1 MTEGEERDG
10 RMQSGANVR
19 TATGADAPA
28 AGRLLYNC
36 RPISPFRPMKKFTPP
51 YEIDYAERERGA
63 VADALFYQRWSPR
76 SFSGRELPE
85 ETLRV
90 IFDAA
95 RWSPSSRNDQ
105 PWLFVTSSGA
115 SDFEV
120 FLNLLTEGNQRW
132 AHGASLLGF
141 VFARKNF
148 EHNDKPNATAA
159 FDCGAAWM
167 AMTLQ
172 ARRLGLYTHGM
183 GGIKRDEVCPTL
195 GVDAEKYQVICGFA
209 LGEIAPPGR
218 LDAEL
223 AAGEKPSPRKP
234 LPEIWRR
241 GPA

>member
-1 MTEGEERDG
+1 
-10 RMQSGANVR
+10 
-19 TATGADAPA
+19 
-28 AGRLLYNC
+28 
-36 RPISPFRPMKKFTPP
+36 MKKPGNA
-51 YEIDYAERERGA
+51 YEVDCTERAGDA

-76 SFSGRELPE
+76 SFTGRELPE
-85 ETLRV
+85 ETLRT

-115 SDFEV
+115 SDFDV
-120 FLNLLTEGNQRW
+120 FLNLLTEGNQQW
-132 AHGASLLGF
+132 ARSASLLGF
-141 VFARKNF
+141 IFARKNF
-148 EHNDKPNATAA
+148 EHNGKPNATAA

-183 GGIKRDEVCPTL
+183 GGIKRDEVAPAL
-195 GVDAEKYQVICGFA
+195 RVDAEKYRVICGFA
-209 LGEIAPPGR
+209 LGEIAPPE
-218 LDAEL
+218 LLAADL

>member
-1 MTEGEERDG
+1 
-10 RMQSGANVR
+10 
-19 TATGADAPA
+19 
-28 AGRLLYNC
+28 
-36 RPISPFRPMKKFTPP
+36 MKNYTTP
-51 YEIDYAERERGA
+51 YEVDYAARTNDA

-115 SDFEV
+115 SDFDV

-132 AHGASLLGF
+132 AHSASLIGF
-141 VFARKNF
+141 IFARKNF
-148 EHNDKPNATAA
+148 EHNDQPNATAA

-167 AMTLQ
+167 ALTLQ

-183 GGIKRDEVCPTL
+183 GGIKRAEVCPTL
-195 GVDAEKYQVICGFA
+195 NVDAEKYQVICGFA
-209 LGEIAPPGR
+209 LGEIASPE
-218 LDAEL
+218 LLAAEL
-223 AAGEKPSPRKP
+223 AAGERPSPRKP
-234 LPEIWRR
+234 LPETWRR
-241 GPA
+241 GLA

>member
-1 MTEGEERDG
+1 MEEYK
-10 RMQSGANVR
+10 
-19 TATGADAPA
+19 T
-28 AGRLLYNC
+28 
-36 RPISPFRPMKKFTPP
+36 P
-51 YEIDYAERERGA
+51 YEIDYAERTRDA
-63 VADALFYQRWSPR
+63 LADALFYRRWSPR
-76 SFSGRELPE
+76 SFTGRALPE

-115 SDFEV
+115 SDFDV

-132 AHGASLLGF
+132 ARTASLLGF

-183 GGIKRDEVCPTL
+183 GGIKRAEVCPTL
-195 GVDAEKYQVICGFA
+195 NVDAEKYQVVCGFA
-209 LGEIAPPGR
+209 LGEIASPE
-218 LDAEL
+218 LLAAEL
-223 AAGEKPSPRKP
+223 AAGETPSPRKP

-241 GPA
+241 GLR